1 MQRIRIYGTVCPQC
15 KKSFVMGK
23 VPLED
28 GAQLADL
35 RRALAERGWTN
46 EWVTCPNLEC
56 NAGKLCGPDDLIFLD
71 YAK

>member
-1 MQRIRIYGTVCPQC
+1 
-15 KKSFVMGK
+15 MGK